1 MKRNILKAIPYGF
14 IKSIV
19 ITVLLELYL
28 SSFASNFSLLQ
39 ELIFPVLAA
48 IPLVAVY
55 FFIIRKEKSIKS
67 ISLFFLLNLL
77 SFVFG
82 LATITIL
89 IILLPHSLI
98 EFREVN
104 NADGLMLILDLSYF
118 IGISLIFEL
127 TVSVAIFLKNKGN
140 HNEISI
146 HMADH
151 NQHNNICRVRYRQ
164 EKGD

>member
-1 MKRNILKAIPYGF
+1 MKRNILKVIPYGF

-28 SSFASNFSLLQ
+28 SSFARNISVGLEFGLSA
-39 ELIFPVLAA
+39 LAA
-48 IPLVAVY
+48 IPFAAV
-55 FFIIRKEKSIKS
+55 FFILERREKSFKS

-104 NADGLMLILDLSYF
+104 NADGLMLMLDLSYF
-118 IGISLIFEL
+118 IGISVILEL
-127 TVSVAIFLKNKGN
+127 AVSVAVFLKNKGN
-140 HNEISI
+140 P
-146 HMADH
+146 
-151 NQHNNICRVRYRQ
+151 Q
-164 EKGD
+164 

>member
-28 SSFASNFSLLQ
+28 SSFASNLSVLQ
-39 ELIFPVLAA
+39 ELFFPVLAA
-48 IPLVAVY
+48 IPFVVVY

-67 ISLFFLLNLL
+67 ISLLFLLNLL
-77 SFVFG
+77 TFIFG
-82 LATITIL
+82 LAVIAMLMIL
-89 IILLPHSLI
+89 IPHSLI

-104 NADGLMLILDLSYF
+104 NADGLMLVLDLSYF

-127 TVSVAIFLKNKGN
+127 TVSAAMFLKNKGN
-140 HNEISI
+140 P
-146 HMADH
+146 
-151 NQHNNICRVRYRQ
+151 Q
-164 EKGD
+164 

>member
-1 MKRNILKAIPYGF
+1 MKRNILKVIPYGF

-48 IPLVAVY
+48 IPFVAVY

-104 NADGLMLILDLSYF
+104 NADGLMLILDLSYY

-140 HNEISI
+140 HNEISL

-151 NQHNNICRVRYRQ
+151 NQHNNLCRVRYRQ

>member
-28 SSFASNFSLLQ
+28 SSLASNLSVVQ
-39 ELIFPVLAA
+39 ELFFPVLAA
-48 IPLVAVY
+48 IPFVVVY

-67 ISLFFLLNLL
+67 ILLLFLLNLL
-77 SFVFG
+77 TFIFG
-82 LATITIL
+82 LAVIAMLMIL
-89 IILLPHSLI
+89 IPHSLI

-104 NADGLMLILDLSYF
+104 NADGLMLVLDLSYF

-127 TVSVAIFLKNKGN
+127 TVSAAIFLKNKGN
-140 HNEISI
+140 P
-146 HMADH
+146 
-151 NQHNNICRVRYRQ
+151 Q
-164 EKGD
+164 